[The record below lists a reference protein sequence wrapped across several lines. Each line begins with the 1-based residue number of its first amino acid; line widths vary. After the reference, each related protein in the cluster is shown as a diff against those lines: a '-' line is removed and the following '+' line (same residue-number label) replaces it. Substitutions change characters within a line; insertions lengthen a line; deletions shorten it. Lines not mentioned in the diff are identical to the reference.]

1 MTHLEEIIRSE
12 TELVVLDDAPAWRE
26 FHERVL
32 RRAGFGLV
40 NSYPAQPSLLFD
52 HLNNARGRKAD
63 LVVFGVQP
71 NSEFSW
77 ENLRLIRGFFQ
88 GPVLATMER
97 MDADA
102 RARILDLGVHDFVS
116 VGDCGEEGLELKVET
131 AITAYRINTLIDEND
146 QRTQRIFLNIMTV
159 MVKILENK
167 DPYTRFHSHSV
178 AIWSRMIGRRR
189 GLTEEDLIRLGLAAV
204 FHDFGKIG
212 IPEEILNKPSRLT
225 DEEFA
230 IMKQHPT
237 IARDLLSSLDLMH
250 DLLPAITHHH
260 ERWDG
265 RGYPAGLKSDQIPLW
280 GRIICIADAYDTM
293 ASRRT
298 YKEPMP
304 PERVLEE
311 LHKGRGTQFD
321 PELVDILVQILAE
334 KAAESAEKEKNGNGN
349 GNGNH
354 HALSDGNGNQPAPNP
369 HLA

>member
-1 MTHLEEIIRSE
+1 MVNPEEIVRAE

-32 RRAGFGLV
+32 RRAGFGQV
-40 NSYPAQPSLLFD
+40 NSYPAQPSLLYD
-52 HLNNARGRKAD
+52 HINHGRGRRAD
-63 LVVFGVQP
+63 LVVFAIQP
-71 NSEFSW
+71 QSEFSW
-77 ENLRLIRGFFQ
+77 ENLRLVRGFFQ
-88 GPVLATMER
+88 GPVLATSER
-97 MDADA
+97 FDPAIRE
-102 RARILDLGVHDFVS
+102 RAHGLGVPDYIS

-131 AITAYRINTLIDEND
+131 ALTAFRINSLIDDND

-159 MVKILENK
+159 MVKLLENK

-189 GLTEEDLIRLGLAAV
+189 GLSEEDLIRLGLAAV

-212 IPEEILNKPSRLT
+212 IPEEILNKPAKLT
-225 DEEFA
+225 DEEFT

-265 RGYPAGLKSDQIPLW
+265 RGYPAGLKTDQIPLW

-304 PERVLEE
+304 EEKVLAE
-311 LHKGRGTQFD
+311 LHRGRATQFD

-334 KAAESAEKEKNGNGN
+334 KAAEKAHEKGNGN
-349 GNGNH
+349 GNGLNH
-354 HALSDGNGNQPAPNP
+354 TAL
-369 HLA
+369 

>member
-1 MTHLEEIIRSE
+1 MVNPEEIVRSE

-32 RRAGFGLV
+32 RRAGFGQV
-40 NSYPAQPSLLFD
+40 NSYPAQPSLLYD
-52 HLNNARGRKAD
+52 HINHGRGRRAD
-63 LVVFGVQP
+63 LVVFAIQP
-71 NSEFSW
+71 QSEFSW
-77 ENLRLIRGFFQ
+77 ENLRLVRGFFQ
-88 GPVLATMER
+88 GPVLATSER
-97 MDADA
+97 FDPAIRE
-102 RARILDLGVHDFVS
+102 RAHGLGVPDYLS

-131 AITAYRINTLIDEND
+131 ALTAFRINSLIDDND

-159 MVKILENK
+159 MVKLLENK

-189 GLTEEDLIRLGLAAV
+189 GLSEEDLIRLGLAAV

-212 IPEEILNKPSRLT
+212 IPEEILNKPSKLT
-225 DEEFA
+225 DEEFT

-265 RGYPAGLKSDQIPLW
+265 RGYPAGLKTDQIPLW

-304 PERVLEE
+304 EEKVLAE
-311 LHKGRGTQFD
+311 LQRGRATQFD
-321 PELVDILVQILAE
+321 PDLVDILVQILAE
-334 KAAESAEKEKNGNGN
+334 KAAEKANEKGNGN
-349 GNGNH
+349 GLNH
-354 HALSDGNGNQPAPNP
+354 TAL
-369 HLA
+369 